1 MRQSQNH
8 RSSGEMPPAR
18 ATSGTESVYS
28 HAEAARGSHS
38 RSAMKP
44 IGMRVLKLAQPTMPF
59 RPDTADSPCVKWTLI
74 TLSLIVVAV
83 VIVLP
88 FASVLAQAL
97 ADGPHVYLDLCRSEE
112 MRAAVVLSLKLAV
125 IAVPL
130 NAFFGLLLAWGITH
144 TRFPLRRLVL
154 SILDLPFSVSPVV
167 VGLMFIV
174 LLGKNSFMGAWL
186 EAHGMQVI
194 FAFPGL
200 LIATL
205 FVTLPFV
212 ARELIPLMEG
222 QNRAEE
228 EAARLLGAGW
238 GRIFMK
244 ITLPEIKW
252 GLLFSVIL
260 SLARALGEFG
270 AVSVVSGNIRGKTNT
285 LPLHVD
291 ALFNDYEITAANA
304 AASLLAVIGLITL
317 TIRII
322 SAIRHRN
329 DGRNE

>member
-1 MRQSQNH
+1 
-8 RSSGEMPPAR
+8 
-18 ATSGTESVYS
+18 
-28 HAEAARGSHS
+28 
-38 RSAMKP
+38 MK
-44 IGMRVLKLAQPTMPF
+44 APF
-59 RPDTADSPCVKWTLI
+59 RPDTADPPWVKWLLVA
-74 TLSLIVVAV
+74 LSVLVIAV
-83 VIVLP
+83 IIVLP
-88 FASVLAQAL
+88 FASVLVQAFS
-97 ADGPHVYLDLCRSEE
+97 DGPGVYAELFHSEE
-112 MRAAVVLSLKLAV
+112 MRSAVMLSLKLAM
-125 IAVPL
+125 IAVPV

-174 LLGKNSFMGAWL
+174 LLGKNSVMGGWL
-186 EAHGMQVI
+186 ESHGIQVI

-212 ARELIPLMEG
+212 ARELIPLMDG
-222 QNRAEE
+222 QNRSEE

-238 GRIFMK
+238 GRIFFK

-252 GLLFSVIL
+252 GLIFSIIL

-291 ALFNDYEITAANA
+291 ALFNDYEISAANA
-304 AASLLAVIGLITL
+304 AASLLAAIGIITL

-329 DGRNE
+329 DGRQA

>member
-1 MRQSQNH
+1 
-8 RSSGEMPPAR
+8 
-18 ATSGTESVYS
+18 
-28 HAEAARGSHS
+28 
-38 RSAMKP
+38 MK
-44 IGMRVLKLAQPTMPF
+44 APF
-59 RPDTADSPCVKWTLI
+59 RPETADPTWVKWTLVA
-74 TLSLIVVAV
+74 LSFLVIAV
-83 VIVLP
+83 IIVLP
-88 FASVLAQAL
+88 FASVLVQAFS
-97 ADGPHVYLDLCRSEE
+97 DGPGVYAELFRSVE
-112 MRAAVVLSLKLAV
+112 MRAAVTLSLKLAA
-125 IAVPL
+125 IAVPV
-130 NAFFGLLLAWGITH
+130 NAVFGLLLAWGITH

-154 SILDLPFSVSPVV
+154 SVLDLPFSVSPVV

-174 LLGKNSFMGAWL
+174 LLGKNSYLGAWL
-186 EAHGMQVI
+186 ESHGLQVI

-222 QNRAEE
+222 QNRSEE

-238 GRIFMK
+238 CRIFMK

-252 GLLFSVIL
+252 GLIFSIIL

-291 ALFNDYEITAANA
+291 ALFNDYEISAANA

-317 TIRII
+317 AIRII
-322 SAIRHRN
+322 SAVRHRN
-329 DGRNE
+329 DGRQA

>member
-1 MRQSQNH
+1 
-8 RSSGEMPPAR
+8 
-18 ATSGTESVYS
+18 
-28 HAEAARGSHS
+28 
-38 RSAMKP
+38 MK
-44 IGMRVLKLAQPTMPF
+44 APF
-59 RPDTADSPCVKWTLI
+59 RPDTADSTL
-74 TLSLIVVAV
+74 LKRSLILFACLVIAV
-83 VIVLP
+83 IIVLP
-88 FASVLAQAL
+88 FASVLVQAFS
-97 ADGPHVYLDLCRSEE
+97 DGPGVYVELLHSEE
-112 MRAAVVLSLKLAV
+112 MRSAVMLSLKLAV
-125 IAVPL
+125 VAVPV
-130 NAFFGLLLAWGITH
+130 NAVFGLLLAWGINH

-154 SILDLPFSVSPVV
+154 AILDLPFSVSPVV

-174 LLGKNSFMGAWL
+174 LLGKNSFMGGWL
-186 EAHGMQVI
+186 ENHGIQVI

-212 ARELIPLMEG
+212 ARELIPLMDG

-238 GRIFMK
+238 GRIFFK

-252 GLLFSVIL
+252 GLIFSIIL

-291 ALFNDYEITAANA
+291 ALFNDYEISAANA
-304 AASLLAVIGLITL
+304 AASLLAVIGVITL

-322 SAIRHRN
+322 SAIRHRK
-329 DGRNE
+329 DGRQE

>member
-1 MRQSQNH
+1 
-8 RSSGEMPPAR
+8 
-18 ATSGTESVYS
+18 
-28 HAEAARGSHS
+28 
-38 RSAMKP
+38 MK
-44 IGMRVLKLAQPTMPF
+44 APF
-59 RPDTADSPCVKWTLI
+59 RPDTADPRWLKRTLI
-74 TLSLIVVAV
+74 VFSILVIAII
-83 VIVLP
+83 IVLP
-88 FASVLAQAL
+88 FASVLVQAF
-97 ADGPHVYLDLCRSEE
+97 ADGPGVYVELLHSDE
-112 MRAAVVLSLKLAV
+112 MRSAVILSLQLAL
-125 IAVPL
+125 IAVPI
-130 NAFFGLLLAWGITH
+130 NAIFGLLLAWGITH
-144 TRFPLRRLVL
+144 THFPLRRIVL

-174 LLGKNSFMGAWL
+174 LLGKNSYLGGWL
-186 EAHGMQVI
+186 EAHGLQVI

-222 QNRAEE
+222 QNRSEE

-238 GRIFMK
+238 GRIFFK

-252 GLLFSVIL
+252 GLVFSIIL

-304 AASLLAVIGLITL
+304 AASLLAITGLITL

-329 DGRNE
+329 DGRQL

>member
-1 MRQSQNH
+1 
-8 RSSGEMPPAR
+8 
-18 ATSGTESVYS
+18 
-28 HAEAARGSHS
+28 
-38 RSAMKP
+38 MK
-44 IGMRVLKLAQPTMPF
+44 APF
-59 RPDTADSPCVKWTLI
+59 RPDTADSPWIKHFLI
-74 TLSLIVVAV
+74 LFSVLVIAII
-83 VIVLP
+83 IVLP
-88 FASVLAQAL
+88 FVSVLVQAFS
-97 ADGPHVYLDLCRSEE
+97 DGPGVYLDLFRSPE
-112 MRAAVVLSLKLAV
+112 MRASVLLSLKLAI
-125 IAVPL
+125 IAVPV
-130 NAFFGLLLAWGITH
+130 NAVFGLLLAWGITH
-144 TRFPLRRLVL
+144 TQFPLRRLVL

-174 LLGKNSFMGAWL
+174 LLGKNSFMGGWL
-186 EAHGMQVI
+186 ESHGLKVI

-222 QNRAEE
+222 QNRSEE

-238 GRIFMK
+238 GRIFFT

-252 GLLFSVIL
+252 GLIFSVIL

-291 ALFNDYEITAANA
+291 ALFNDYEISAANA

-322 SAIRHRN
+322 SAIRHRK
-329 DGRNE
+329 DGTQP

>member
-1 MRQSQNH
+1 MTQ
-8 RSSGEMPPAR
+8 
-18 ATSGTESVYS
+18 
-28 HAEAARGSHS
+28 
-38 RSAMKP
+38 
-44 IGMRVLKLAQPTMPF
+44 F
-59 RPDTADSPCVKWTLI
+59 RPGTADPAWVKWTL
-74 TLSLIVVAV
+74 VALAIAIACI

-88 FASVLAQAL
+88 FASVLVQAF
-97 ADGPHVYLDLCRSEE
+97 ADGLQTYADLARSSE
-112 MRAAVVLSLKLAV
+112 MRSALWLSLKLAA

-130 NAFFGLLLAWGITH
+130 NTLFGILLAWGLTH
-144 TRFPLRRLVL
+144 TAFPFRRTVL
-154 SILDLPFSVSPVV
+154 SVLDLPFSVSPVV

-174 LLGKNSFMGAWL
+174 LLGKNSPAGSWL
-186 EAHGMQVI
+186 EAHGVQVI

-200 LIATL
+200 LLATL

-222 QNRAEE
+222 QNRTEE

-238 GRIFMK
+238 LRIFFK

-252 GLLFSVIL
+252 GLIFSVIL

-285 LPLHVD
+285 IPLHVD

-304 AASLLAVIGLITL
+304 AASLLAAIGLITL
-317 TIRII
+317 AVRII
-322 SAIRHRN
+322 SDIRHRK
-329 DGRNE
+329 DSRYEH

>member
-1 MRQSQNH
+1 
-8 RSSGEMPPAR
+8 
-18 ATSGTESVYS
+18 
-28 HAEAARGSHS
+28 
-38 RSAMKP
+38 MK
-44 IGMRVLKLAQPTMPF
+44 APF
-59 RPDTADSPCVKWTLI
+59 RPETADPTWVKWTL
-74 TLSLIVVAV
+74 VAV
-83 VIVLP
+83 SFLIIAVIIVLP
-88 FASVLAQAL
+88 FASVLVQAFS
-97 ADGPHVYLDLCRSEE
+97 DGPGVYAELFRSVE
-112 MRAAVVLSLKLAV
+112 MRAAVMLSLKLAV
-125 IAVPL
+125 IAVPV
-130 NAFFGLLLAWGITH
+130 NAVFGLLLAWGITH
-144 TRFPLRRLVL
+144 TKFPLRRLVL
-154 SILDLPFSVSPVV
+154 SVLDLPFSVSPVV

-174 LLGKNSFMGAWL
+174 LLGKNSYLGAWL
-186 EAHGMQVI
+186 ESHGMQVI

-222 QNRAEE
+222 QNRSEE

-252 GLLFSVIL
+252 GLIFSIIL

-291 ALFNDYEITAANA
+291 ALFNDYEISAANA

-317 TIRII
+317 AIRII
-322 SAIRHRN
+322 SAVRHRN
-329 DGRNE
+329 DGRQA

>member
-1 MRQSQNH
+1 
-8 RSSGEMPPAR
+8 
-18 ATSGTESVYS
+18 
-28 HAEAARGSHS
+28 
-38 RSAMKP
+38 MK
-44 IGMRVLKLAQPTMPF
+44 TPF
-59 RPDTADSPCVKWTLI
+59 RPDTADPSWMKWLLI
-74 TLSLIVVAV
+74 AFSILVIAV
-83 VIVLP
+83 IIVLP
-88 FASVLAQAL
+88 FVSVLVQAFS
-97 ADGPHVYLDLCRSEE
+97 DGAGVYVELFHSSE
-112 MRAAVVLSLKLAV
+112 MRSAVMLSLKIAA
-125 IAVPL
+125 IAVPV
-130 NAFFGLLLAWGITH
+130 NAFFGILLAWGITH
-144 TRFPLRRLVL
+144 TQFPLRRFVL

-186 EAHGMQVI
+186 ESHGMKVI

-238 GRIFMK
+238 GRIFFK

-252 GLLFSVIL
+252 GLIFSIIL

-291 ALFNDYEITAANA
+291 ALFNDYEISAANA
-304 AASLLAVIGLITL
+304 AASLLAVIGIITL
-317 TIRII
+317 AIRII
-322 SAIRHRN
+322 SAIRHRK
-329 DGRNE
+329 DER